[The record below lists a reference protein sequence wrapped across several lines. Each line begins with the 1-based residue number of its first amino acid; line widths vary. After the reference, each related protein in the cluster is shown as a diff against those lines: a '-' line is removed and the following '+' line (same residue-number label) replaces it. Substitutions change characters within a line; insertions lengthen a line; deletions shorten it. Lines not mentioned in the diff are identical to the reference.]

1 MTGVGLAP
9 RRSVLAEDVRD
20 LQCWTRH
27 RRRGSGGRLATPL
40 GLVPGCGQLR
50 RFGWSLAL
58 CLSGWLGLST
68 GEGFLRR
75 LVDLGVV
82 SKVSRPRDQI
92 LEWAGDLLNS
102 LGGHPGVDSSC
113 VQFGMTKQRL
123 DHPNVDFALE
133 QMGGKG
139 VSQAVRRHALGDARG
154 SGGLDADAVEVT
166 RRERVDAILTRKQI
180 SLRPQHRPPV
190 PQQFEQMRGQHCV
203 AVLAPLA

>member
-1 MTGVGLAP
+1 VCAVLAAHDVAAEGRGAAALDRRHDLQLLKAHVTGVGLAP

-20 LQCWTRH
+20 LQRWTRH
-27 RRRGSGGRLATPL
+27 RRRGSGGRLTTPL
-40 GLVPGCGQLR
+40 GLVPGCGPLR

-102 LGGHPGVDSSC
+102 LGGHPGVDGSC
-113 VQFGMTKQRL
+113 VQFGMT
-123 DHPNVDFALE
+123 E
-133 QMGGKG
+133 Q
-139 VSQAVRRHALGDARG
+139 S
-154 SGGLDADAVEVT
+154 
-166 RRERVDAILTRKQI
+166 
-180 SLRPQHRPPV
+180 
-190 PQQFEQMRGQHCV
+190 
-203 AVLAPLA
+203 